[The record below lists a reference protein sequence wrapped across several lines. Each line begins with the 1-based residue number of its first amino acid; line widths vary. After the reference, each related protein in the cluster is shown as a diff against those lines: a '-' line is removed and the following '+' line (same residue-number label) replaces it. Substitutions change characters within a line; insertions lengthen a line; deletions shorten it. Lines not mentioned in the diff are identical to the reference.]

1 MQNKQILRWFLYKK
15 ESEKFRFRLFL
26 EENPDDFLVLSVQ
39 HRWPGPGKKIY
50 CLLEEWCNKSELPEE
65 KPIED
70 IPIVKTVKY
79 GKRLNIIK
87 GQAL

>member
-1 MQNKQILRWFLYKK
+1 LG
-15 ESEKFRFRLFL
+15 
-26 EENPDDFLVLSVQ
+26 VQ
-39 HRWPGPGKKIY
+39 DRWPGPGKKIY
-50 CLLEEWCNKSELPEE
+50 CLLEERCNKSELPEE